1 MRKSVVAI
9 LSIHLRE
16 ASALLLVQPTRAL
29 PEPQVVER
37 VTCTDS
43 SRFFCIKP
51 QNNHNTIFRKSEE
64 VDLAC

>member
-1 MRKSVVAI
+1 PLYTLDITLRPPEKSAD
-9 LSIHLRE
+9 
-16 ASALLLVQPTRAL
+16 PAL